1 MRVSLIK
8 SEIVKDLILPK
19 EITGSFWLTDFD
31 ENGNEK
37 KILNIEATQDGWV
50 ANSNNDVFCILND
63 KRVDALILRDYNFYL
78 LKDRNDSSFM
88 ILYCSPVNDPKFQL
102 YQVDSMVNGITIG
115 SDNRAD
121 IFYSSEFVAPFHA
134 RISLL
139 RFMLITKEFINN
151 KY

>member
-50 ANSNNDVFCILND
+50 ANSNNDVFCILNAS
-63 KRVDALILRDYNFYL
+63 KASFALTSTSLQF
-78 LKDRNDSSFM
+78 
-88 ILYCSPVNDPKFQL
+88 
-102 YQVDSMVNGITIG
+102 
-115 SDNRAD
+115 
-121 IFYSSEFVAPFHA
+121 SSEIAFAF
-134 RISLL
+134 RTFSIKSSG
-139 RFMLITKEFINN
+139 ES
-151 KY
+151 